1 MGAGLESARDLSN
14 NHHSSF
20 MQRHRSVCQQPAGT
34 VPRLSSVTLTLARH
48 TRQAPV
54 LFCITKLSA
63 SNPKQETVNAL
74 FDANV
79 HSEEEM
85 EAWLAARR
93 VVNDNPKNGEEA
105 ALSKAGAEA

>member
-1 MGAGLESARDLSN
+1 MSTTCRYSAEAFFSDADAGASHTSRSSA
-14 NHHSSF
+14 
-20 MQRHRSVCQQPAGT
+20 CC
-34 VPRLSSVTLTLARH
+34 
-48 TRQAPV
+48 
-54 LFCITKLSA
+54 CITKLSA
-63 SNPKQETVNAL
+63 SHPKQETVNAL

-105 ALSKAGAEA
+105 ALSKAGAKA